1 MVIDSQRNSEAFKPR
16 DQVGVKTKRVIE
28 LFCTTE
34 NPIFPENSVSFPENL
49 F

>member
-1 MVIDSQRNSEAFKPR
+1 MIFWDFLTSALCEVAVSL
-16 DQVGVKTKRVIE
+16 E